1 MFSVT
6 DITHKYNVPVS
17 HFASY
22 VCSTNIIRSSSYKND
37 PQRTIDLFESRIID
51 NLDELRATAYYSDAL
66 LFSIVTSICADEL
79 ACVFTPYSGED
90 LSPNW

>member
-1 MFSVT
+1 MFNVM

-22 VCSTNIIRSSSYKND
+22 VCSTNIRRSSSYKND
-37 PQRTIDLFESRIID
+37 SQRTIDLFESRILD
-51 NLDELRATAYYSDAL
+51 NLDELHATAYYSDAL
-66 LFSIVTSICADEL
+66 LFSIVTSICAAES